1 MAEWKKVIV
10 SGSQA
15 ELAGITGSALT
26 DDRLVFAQNGGAL
39 STDANLIYDGSTL
52 DLTNLTAISGSTFSG
67 SFVGNGS
74 GLTGLVST
82 LNIDADSGGPSTV
95 DLLTQTLDIEGT
107 TNEVVTSVSGQTITV
122 GLPDDVTIGGNL
134 TVTAGI
140 TASSLPAGVDNTVVI
155 LATDGQLQT
164 DEIDSRVW
172 GSTLV
177 DNGGVSLTAD
187 RVVLASDGDSLK
199 DDAQLTFD
207 TATNILTIDTSTFGT
222 DVNVAGDLVVQGT
235 ASFANTENLLVADR
249 FVLFA
254 SGSTTAGDGGIVVQ
268 QGTQDV
274 GELFG
279 FENTATRWGF
289 TSSFDASNSAFT
301 PDAYV
306 AAVVDIDGGQTDVAR
321 YQKNGNI
328 KVDSGEIYIYA

>member
-39 STDANLIYDGSTL
+39 STDANLIYDGSVL
-52 DLTNLTAISGSTFSG
+52 NLTGLTTISGSTFSG
-67 SFVGNGS
+67 SFVGDGA
-74 GLTGLVST
+74 GLTGLVNT

-95 DLLTQTLDIEGT
+95 DLQTQTLDVAGT
-107 TNEVVTSVSGQTITV
+107 PNETVTSVSGQTITV
-122 GLPDDVTIGGNL
+122 GLTTDVTIGGDL

-164 DEIDSRVW
+164 DEIDGRVW

-199 DDAQLTFD
+199 DDAQLTFN
-207 TATNILTIDTSTFGT
+207 TATNILTIDSSTFGT
-222 DVNVAGDLVVQGT
+222 DVNIAGDLTVQGT

-268 QGTQDV
+268 QGTQDI

-289 TSSFDASNSAFT
+289 TSSFDASGTSFT

>member
-26 DDRLVFAQNGGAL
+26 DNRLVFAQNGGAL
-39 STDANLIYDGSTL
+39 STDGNLIYDGSTL
-52 DLTNLTAISGSTFSG
+52 DLTNLTAISGSVFSG
-67 SFVGNGS
+67 SFVGDGS
-74 GLTGLVST
+74 GLAGLVTT
-82 LNIDADSGGPSTV
+82 LDIDADSGGPSSV
-95 DLLTQTLDIEGT
+95 DLLTQTLDIAGT
-107 TNEVVTSVSGQTITV
+107 TNEIVTSVSGQTITV
-122 GLPDDVTIGGNL
+122 GLPNDVTIGGNL

-140 TASSLPAGVDNTVVI
+140 TASSLPAGVDNSVVI
-155 LATDGQLQT
+155 LDSDGQLKT
-164 DEIDSRVW
+164 DEIDGRVW

-177 DNGGVSLTAD
+177 DNGGTPLTAN

-199 DDAQLTFD
+199 DDAQFTFD

-222 DVNVAGDLVVQGT
+222 DVSIAGDLVVQGT
-235 ASFANTENLLVADR
+235 ASFQNTQNLEVADR

-268 QGTQDV
+268 QGTQNI

-289 TSSFDASNSAFT
+289 TSSFDAANSAFT

-306 AAVVDIDGGQTDVAR
+306 AAVVDIDGGQIDVAR

>member
-39 STDANLIYDGSTL
+39 STDGNLIYDGSVL
-52 DLTNLTAISGSTFSG
+52 DLTGLTAISGSVFSG
-67 SFVGNGS
+67 SFVGDGS
-74 GLTGLVST
+74 GLTNMATT
-82 LNIDADSGGPSTV
+82 LDIDADSGGPSSV
-95 DLLTQTLDIEGT
+95 DLLTQTLDIAGT
-107 TNEVVTSVSGQTITV
+107 PNETVTSVSGQTITV
-122 GLPDDVTIGGNL
+122 GLTNDVTIGGNL

-140 TASSLPAGVDNTVVI
+140 TASSLPAGVDNSVVI
-155 LATDGQLQT
+155 LDSDGQLKT
-164 DEIDSRVW
+164 DEIDGRVW

-177 DNGGVSLTAD
+177 DNGGVSLTAN

-199 DDAQLTFD
+199 DDAQLTFN
-207 TATNILTIDTSTFGT
+207 TATNILTIDSSTFGT
-222 DVNVAGDLVVQGT
+222 DVNIAGDLTVQGT

-268 QGTQDV
+268 QGTQDI

-289 TSSFDASNSAFT
+289 TSSFDASGTSFT

>member
-15 ELAGITGSALT
+15 ELAGITGSSLT
-26 DDRLVFAQNGGAL
+26 DNRLIFAQNGGAL
-39 STDANLIYDGSTL
+39 STDGNLIYDGSTL

-67 SFVGNGS
+67 SFVGDGS
-74 GLTGLVST
+74 GLIGLVNT

-95 DLLTQTLDIEGT
+95 DLQTQTLDVEGT
-107 TNEVVTSVSGQTITV
+107 TNEVVTSVSGQTITI
-122 GLPDDVTIGGNL
+122 GLPNDVTIGGNL

-187 RVVLASDGDSLK
+187 RVVLAW
-199 DDAQLTFD
+199 
-207 TATNILTIDTSTFGT
+207 DTSPL
-222 DVNVAGDLVVQGT
+222 DI
-235 ASFANTENLLVADR
+235 ASLRAMH
-249 FVLFA
+249 
-254 SGSTTAGDGGIVVQ
+254 
-268 QGTQDV
+268 
-274 GELFG
+274 
-279 FENTATRWGF
+279 
-289 TSSFDASNSAFT
+289 
-301 PDAYV
+301 
-306 AAVVDIDGGQTDVAR
+306 
-321 YQKNGNI
+321 
-328 KVDSGEIYIYA
+328 